1 MTKSM
6 EQADPRELQSL
17 QYYLNEY
24 GQQAEVFARQLEMMD
39 QQRVEAFAAIET
51 LRSLGEAQDGTVLL
65 PLGGGVS
72 VRATVPDAEKVL
84 VAIGADVTV
93 ERSNE
98 DAISFLEGRARE
110 LEASEKKI
118 AEAIENLKRQMNEIA
133 ARLDAAY
140 RQQQQTAPGR

>member
-1 MTKSM
+1 M
-6 EQADPRELQSL
+6 EHADPRELQSL

-24 GQQAEVFARQLEMMD
+24 GQQAEVMARQLEMMD
-39 QQRVEAFAAIET
+39 QQRVETFAAIET

-65 PLGGGVS
+65 PIGGGVS
-72 VRATVPDAEKVL
+72 VRAAVPDPEKVL

-110 LEASEKKI
+110 LEASEKKV
-118 AEAIENLKRQMNEIA
+118 AETIENLKKEMNEIA
-133 ARLDAAY
+133 TRLNAAY

>member
-1 MTKSM
+1 MS
-6 EQADPRELQSL
+6 EADPRELQSL

-24 GQQAEVFARQLEMMD
+24 GQQAEIFARQLEMLE
-39 QQRVEAFAAIET
+39 QQRVESIAAIET
-51 LRSLGEAQDGTVLL
+51 LQALGSAQDGTVLL

-72 VRATVPDAEKVL
+72 VRATIPDPEHVL

-93 ERSNE
+93 GRDNAGAVSYLE
-98 DAISFLEGRARE
+98 DRARE

-118 AEAIENLKRQMNEIA
+118 SEMIENIRAQMNDIA

-140 RQQQQTAPGR
+140 RGQQQVPGR

>member
-1 MTKSM
+1 MS
-6 EQADPRELQSL
+6 EADPRELQSL

-24 GQQAEVFARQLEMMD
+24 GQQAEIFTRQLEMLE
-39 QQRVEAFAAIET
+39 QQRVESMAAIET
-51 LRSLGEAQDGTVLL
+51 LQALKSTQDGTVLL

-72 VRATVPDAEKVL
+72 VQVRVPDPEHVL

-93 ERSNE
+93 GQDNAGAVSYLE
-98 DAISFLEGRARE
+98 DRARE

-118 AEAIENLKRQMNEIA
+118 SGTIENIQAQMNDIA

-140 RQQQQTAPGR
+140 RAQQQAQGR